1 MKARVVV
8 TLKPEVFDA
17 NGREVAARLRTMGFG
32 EVTGVSVGKVF
43 DFDLESSDKESGE
56 ERLVEICKALLS
68 NPYIE
73 DYKILSLDL

>member
-8 TLKPEVFDA
+8 TLKSEVFDA
-17 NGREVAARLRTMGFG
+17 NGREVAARLRAMGFG

-43 DFDLESSDKESGE
+43 DFDLESADKESGE
-56 ERLVEICKALLS
+56 ERLGEICKALLS

-73 DYKILSLDL
+73 DYKILSLDI